1 MNDGFSGSG
10 MLGALGAAMGVIW
23 LISMIMCVIMIISQW
38 KIFKKA
44 GEPGVAAIVPFWN
57 TAVLFKITWGKW
69 YYMFLMLIPIVGM
82 VFMFI
87 TFFKLA
93 KVFGQGAGF
102 GIGLIFLSFIFMPML
117 AFGSA
122 EYVGIDGKIPQSGT
136 ISEEADSFTPEYI
149 TSPGNGDLL
158 PDQDQV
164 STESSISNKTSG
176 SGRHWSV

>member
-23 LISMIMCVIMIISQW
+23 VISMVMCVIMIISQW

-69 YYMFLMLIPIVGM
+69 YYMFLMLIPIAGM

-87 TFFKLA
+87 TYFKLA
-93 KVFGQGAGF
+93 KVQ
-102 GIGLIFLSFIFMPML
+102 
-117 AFGSA
+117 
-122 EYVGIDGKIPQSGT
+122 
-136 ISEEADSFTPEYI
+136 DS
-149 TSPGNGDLL
+149 
-158 PDQDQV
+158 V
-164 STESSISNKTSG
+164 
-176 SGRHWSV
+176 

>member
-44 GEPGVAAIVPFWN
+44 GEPGVAAIVPFWH

-87 TFFKLA
+87 TYFKLA

-122 EYVGIDGKIPQSGT
+122 EYVGIDGEIPE
-136 ISEEADSFTPEYI
+136 SEPLSKEDSFTPEYNAFA
-149 TSPGNGDLL
+149 GNGDLL

-164 STESSISNKTSG
+164 STESFTTNNKSSST
-176 SGRHWSV
+176 GRHWSV

>member
-136 ISEEADSFTPEYI
+136 ISEEEDSFTPEYN
-149 TSPGNGDLL
+149 TFAGNGDLL

>member
-23 LISMIMCVIMIISQW
+23 VISMVICVIMIISQW
-38 KIFKKA
+38 KIFKKS

-69 YYMFLMLIPIVGM
+69 YYMFLMLIPIVGI
-82 VFMFI
+82 VFSFI

-117 AFGSA
+117 AFSSA
-122 EYVGIDGKIPQSGT
+122 EYVGIDGEIPE
-136 ISEEADSFTPEYI
+136 SETVPEEDSFTPEYNAFA
-149 TSPGNGDLL
+149 GHGGLL
-158 PDQDQV
+158 PDQDQIPA
-164 STESSISNKTSG
+164 ESSTNDNKPSG
-176 SGRHWSV
+176 AGRHWSV